1 MGTAT
6 VDIDGDL
13 ADNALTL
20 GIPTAWTAPVA
31 HQDSTVVTTDV
42 TAADTAGLV
51 SVSDPATEGR
61 TLLVTGSTVKL
72 VLGPDLLVGS
82 SVTLTYA
89 NAVAPTNFDVT
100 YDFTLESGDASTHAA
115 DTIPPKLDADGDL
128 IGAEDASEGKF
139 SIKIASAVAGTG
151 TAVIAGAGDATTGT
165 AGAFATTSAAS
176 ANTDLTFPF
185 PASGQ
190 REKKKN

>member
-1 MGTAT
+1 M
-6 VDIDGDL
+6 GDL
-13 ADNALTL
+13 AANALSL
-20 GIPTAWTAPVA
+20 RIPAAWTAPVA
-31 HQDSTVVTTDV
+31 HQDSTVVTTDT

-51 SVSDPATEGR
+51 SVSDPATEHSTTGAKR

-72 VLGPDLLVGS
+72 VLGADLLVGS

-100 YDFTLESGDASTHAA
+100 YDFTLKSGTASAA

-128 IGAEDASEGKF
+128 IGAEDATEGKF

-151 TAVIAGAGDATTGT
+151 SAVIAAAGDATTGI
-165 AGAFATTSAAS
+165 AGT
-176 ANTDLTFPF
+176 
-185 PASGQ
+185 
-190 REKKKN
+190 